1 MNLNVLIKRR
11 QLIMGALIVVLAA
24 AVFVNWYFT
33 NYDSNL
39 SKGNTGVTGEKTPNL
54 GEAQLVGTKNDT
66 TEGTDAASP
75 NESFAA
81 IKLNRENARGDA
93 MDNINAVLDNA
104 EVDSKLAVNVAASLD
119 KIVANIETESAIET
133 LVSAKLGCD
142 CVVVCGNDT
151 VQVVVEKGKVNEES
165 VLQIKD
171 IVLKNSKI
179 SAEGITITE
188 AG

>member
-1 MNLNVLIKRR
+1 MNVLIKRR

-39 SKGNTGVTGEKTPNL
+39 SKDNTGVTGEKSPNL
-54 GEAQLVGTKNDT
+54 GEAQLVGSKSDTSGSTDT
-66 TEGTDAASP
+66 TSS

-81 IKLNRENARGDA
+81 IKLQRESARGDA
-93 MDNINAVLDNA
+93 MDNINAVLDSA
-104 EVDSKLAVNVAASLD
+104 EVDSKLAVDVVASLD

-142 CVVVCGNDT
+142 CVVVAGSDT
-151 VQVVVEKGKVNEES
+151 IQVVVEKGKVNEAS

-179 SAEGITITE
+179 SAEGITISE
-188 AG
+188 AV